1 MPKLSYN
8 QRRMI
13 VAVALVFLLL
23 SEANQYWKLHWFGD
37 YGRAAE
43 GVAIA
48 FLFITVL
55 YIGPTI
61 SEMRERR
68 AQKDRALGQDK

>member
-1 MPKLSYN
+1 M
-8 QRRMI
+8 
-13 VAVALVFLLL
+13 ALAFMLF

-37 YGRAAE
+37 YDGAAE

-48 FLFITVL
+48 FLFIAVL

-68 AQKDRALGQDK
+68 A